1 MSPGWTNPFGPRRC
15 SCYTDHM
22 TTMNIAE
29 AKSKLSELVARAEAG
44 EEVVIAR
51 NGKPSVRL
59 QPVEAAKR
67 PKPVLGAW
75 DQLNVQVPDSVFFE
89 ADPELE
95 ALIDSPIDPTLR

>member
-1 MSPGWTNPFGPRRC
+1 
-15 SCYTDHM
+15 M

-59 QPVEAAKR
+59 QPVEA
-67 PKPVLGAW
+67 PTTGKPRRQIGLWDHLGLEL
-75 DQLNVQVPDSVFFE
+75 DDDLFFKPDL
-89 ADPELE
+89 ELE
-95 ALIDSPIDPTLR
+95 EAVGNSRIFPADQ

>member
-1 MSPGWTNPFGPRRC
+1 
-15 SCYTDHM
+15 M

-59 QPVEAAKR
+59 QPVGPVVR
-67 PKPVLGAW
+67 RKPQLGAW
-75 DQLNVQVPDSVFFE
+75 EHLNLRIPDSVFF
-89 ADPELE
+89 DRDCELE
-95 ALIDSPIDPTLR
+95 ALMDAPIDPAKR

>member
-1 MSPGWTNPFGPRRC
+1 
-15 SCYTDHM
+15 M

-59 QPVEAAKR
+59 VPEPASPGAKQRR
-67 PKPVLGAW
+67 PIGLWDHLGLKLDDDTFFKP
-75 DQLNVQVPDSVFFE
+75 DF
-89 ADPELE
+89 ELE
-95 ALIDSPIDPTLR
+95 EAIENSRIFPPEE

>member
-1 MSPGWTNPFGPRRC
+1 
-15 SCYTDHM
+15 M

-59 QPVEAAKR
+59 QPVEPAPR
-67 PKPVLGAW
+67 RKPVLGAW
-75 DQLNVQVPDSVFFE
+75 EHLDINVPDSVFFE
-89 ADPELE
+89 PDSELE
-95 ALIDSPIDPTLR
+95 ALMDAPVDPARR

>member
-1 MSPGWTNPFGPRRC
+1 
-15 SCYTDHM
+15 M

-59 QPVEAAKR
+59 QPVEALTAG
-67 PKPVLGAW
+67 KPRRQIGLWDHLGLEL
-75 DQLNVQVPDSVFFE
+75 DDDLFFKPDL
-89 ADPELE
+89 ELE
-95 ALIDSPIDPTLR
+95 EAVENSRIFPADE

>member
-1 MSPGWTNPFGPRRC
+1 
-15 SCYTDHM
+15 M

-59 QPVEAAKR
+59 QPIEAS
-67 PKPVLGAW
+67 PKGKPRRQIGLWDHLGLEL
-75 DQLNVQVPDSVFFE
+75 DDDLFFKPDL
-89 ADPELE
+89 ELE
-95 ALIDSPIDPTLR
+95 EAVENSRIFPADE